1 MVWSQVWWCKPLS
14 PSTYGRLISKF
25 RTNLSYT
32 VKPCLYNNKH
42 THTHTHTHTHRDTER
57 HRETQ
62 RDRDKQKQRER
73 HRDRERETER
83 EEVHLQAL
91 EAK

>member
-32 VKPCLYNNKH
+32 VKPCLYNNK
-42 THTHTHTHTHRDTER
+42 HTHTHTHTHRDTER